1 LVEKGVQTT
10 TSLLERNDQCIV
22 LRSRNRQ
29 QNLKDKD
36 DSLASCAML
45 QQVDN
50 GDDDSGDIS
59 GGCGPLSLTHRVTA
73 SSKKKPLHSLMKS
86 KESDDSQKQQHNN
99 HPSEKQSDLVANV
112 HKCILTS
119 SAVTKTN
126 LKDLAARKK
135 LERKKIPTKK
145 RGTRVPLSQHPTF
158 FLPLDAPIYFY

>member
-1 LVEKGVQTT
+1 MSTAAKELLVEKGVQTT
-10 TSLLERNDQCIV
+10 TSLLERNDQCVV

-36 DSLASCAML
+36 DSLASSAML
-45 QQVDN
+45 QQIDN

-126 LKDLAARKK
+126 LKDL
-135 LERKKIPTKK
+135 PTLPAKSPI
-145 RGTRVPLSQHPTF
+145 TPLNSNANNNNYSYPLS
-158 FLPLDAPIYFY
+158 